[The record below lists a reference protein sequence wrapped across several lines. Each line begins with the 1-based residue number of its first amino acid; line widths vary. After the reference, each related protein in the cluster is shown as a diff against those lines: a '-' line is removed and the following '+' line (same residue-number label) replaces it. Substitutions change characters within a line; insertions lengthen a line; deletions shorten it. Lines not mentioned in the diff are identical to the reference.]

1 MLTRSFDPVPP
12 GTFYASVWAGAESTM
27 TLEFSGDF
35 LPVGNVET
43 VFVENTEREPGT
55 VVAVAE
61 QVSPDTWQARFV
73 LPHAGIWNAQHS
85 YLTVLRDGTLDS
97 GGGSFALQ
105 AVSQTPARPIVV
117 TRNDQ
122 PLPGCQPRE
131 VADLLVTFFDA
142 FNRGDTAHLRSSFGP
157 QFQWHSVTEHD
168 LGEQGRHF
176 VAFHAD
182 DALAYFDARHQRG
195 ERLDLL
201 ALDVAATGDIGF
213 FAARQADD
221 LPPGPEDGAWAMLGK
236 GKIDCMAHT
245 IDVLSMGMGIDQVN
259 QPLAVL
265 IARMCEPPD
274 ATASDTI
281 VACSRSTR

>member
-1 MLTRSFDPVPP
+1 
-12 GTFYASVWAGAESTM
+12 
-27 TLEFSGDF
+27 
-35 LPVGNVET
+35 
-43 VFVENTEREPGT
+43 
-55 VVAVAE
+55 
-61 QVSPDTWQARFV
+61 
-73 LPHAGIWNAQHS
+73 
-85 YLTVLRDGTLDS
+85 
-97 GGGSFALQ
+97 
-105 AVSQTPARPIVV
+105 VSQTPARPIVV

-142 FNRGDTAHLRSSFGP
+142 FNRGDTAHLRRSFGP
-157 QFQWHSVTEHD
+157 QFQWYSVTEHD

-221 LPPGPEDGAWAMLGK
+221 LPPGPLDGALRPMLGK
-236 GKIDCMAHT
+236 GKIDCMART
-245 IDVLSMGMGIDQVN
+245 IDVISMGMGMDQVN
-259 QPLAVL
+259 EPAAVQIGRL
-265 IARMCEPPD
+265 CPEPP
-274 ATASDTI
+274 ATTASDAI
-281 VACSRSTR
+281 VACSRSSR